1 MKKWALLLA
10 LVLGLLTGFSAVSSP
25 RAKSESSAPATFVL
39 PSSLVSIDEE
49 AFAGTA
55 AESVE
60 LPDSLTT
67 VGERAFADMPR
78 LRTMSVPASV
88 TFIGEQAFAGV
99 TGLTILAPEG
109 SYAERWAEAHSIACT
124 QCETAVSRLQQLGKL
139 LQTDFFLLL
148 SFHCVC
154 PGLSL
159 ARRRKLAEAWKSLRP
174 QDRPELNPI
183 DYRFP

>member
-139 LQTDFFLLL
+139 LC
-148 SFHCVC
+148 HCLAEC
-154 PGLSL
+154 AWRLEALSL
-159 ARRRKLAEAWKSLRP
+159 HAAVSQGIQHEIADTLLIFKHIYHTNKQEM
-174 QDRPELNPI
+174 
-183 DYRFP
+183 